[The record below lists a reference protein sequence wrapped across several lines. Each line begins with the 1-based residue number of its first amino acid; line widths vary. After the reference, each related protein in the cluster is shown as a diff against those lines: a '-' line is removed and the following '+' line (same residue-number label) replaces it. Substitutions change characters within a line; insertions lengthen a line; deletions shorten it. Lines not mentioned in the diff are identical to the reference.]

1 MRWREKEDG
10 REGSKV
16 KTTGQIISV
25 FQRGKGFPFASW
37 KDRNRKHLE
46 RRGRS
51 AGDVEKCEANVEITA
66 LVETA
71 LKRLSARK
79 MTNARF
85 PARGVLLRITP

>member
-1 MRWREKEDG
+1 MERG
-10 REGSKV
+10 RRRRGSKV

-25 FQRGKGFPFASW
+25 FQRRKGFPFATRR
-37 KDRNRKHLE
+37 DRNRKHLE
-46 RRGRS
+46 RRNRG
-51 AGDVEKCEANVEITA
+51 GEKCEASVEITA

-85 PARGVLLRITP
+85 PGRGALLKIT

>member
-1 MRWREKEDG
+1 M
-10 REGSKV
+10 

-46 RRGRS
+46 RRSCS
-51 AGDVEKCEANVEITA
+51 AGNVEKCEANVEITA

-85 PARGVLLRITP
+85 PALAVLLRITL